1 MSVEQDRLE
10 LGRTAHRA
18 GQTRAELDRAVHE
31 AEHRQSEQ
39 QPDAQ
44 PQKSLADLRKEA
56 HAARSEVATTL
67 DAIEYKLNLPKQIRI
82 NTRRLTYALRD
93 LGDRNPGALIGIAVG
108 AASVVAAAVW
118 LGVKASQ
125 NR

>member
-10 LGRTAHRA
+10 RDRTAN
-18 GQTRAELDRAVHE
+18 
-31 AEHRQSEQ
+31 RQGDK
-39 QPDAQ
+39 PDAP

-93 LGDRNPGALIGIAVG
+93 LGDRNPGALIGIAVA
-108 AASVVAAAVW
+108 AASAVAGAVW
-118 LGVKASQ
+118 LGVKAFQ